1 MTVDGLFNVF
11 SLLQDHAERS
21 PRWLAL
27 AQATGRDKAGRFVY
41 AVRTYGQLQADIEGL
56 TRGLRAIGITKGSKT
71 LVLVKPDLDLPVI
84 VFSLF
89 KIGAVPV
96 IIDPA
101 MGWTRLLACIR
112 KVEPDAV
119 IALPLIHALR
129 PFLGDV
135 FRTVKTFISNGSAW
149 MPATHRL
156 AHLRHASEG
165 DAHTEPTLGTDLAAI
180 FFTSGSTGTP
190 KGVEVRHRNLGAQIA
205 HFGALFPVDPQDVEL
220 AAFPVATLIGPCL
233 GQTSVI
239 PDMGSLHP
247 GRCNPHNLV
256 QTIEDFGITSGFAS
270 PIVWERLSRHCVA
283 QGVRLSTIKRAF
295 SGGAP
300 IPYTM
305 LARLAHLLPHGV
317 MVTPYGA
324 TEVTP
329 ISSIDARE
337 IERDTAALSASGHGT
352 CVGRVVPGLT
362 VKIIEI
368 DAQRLPH
375 WQDVTLLPDGVIGE
389 IVVRGALVSQAYHN
403 DPENTA
409 LAKIQADDGDQ
420 LDPVW
425 HRTGD
430 AGYFD
435 AQGRLW
441 CCGRIKH
448 IVHADGQRYF
458 SVPAEEILN
467 AELEVWRSALVEVQ
481 VNGQAQLCMVV
492 EFYPEHLAGIHAAR
506 IQAFKDKLHGFGFPV
521 RHVLTYPHAFPVDRR
536 HNSKIERHILAR
548 WAQLQ
553 LDKGVPS

>member
-1 MTVDGLFNVF
+1 MTSSASFNVY
-11 SLLQDHAERS
+11 SLLQGHAARS
-21 PRWLAL
+21 PRRLAL
-27 AQATGRDKAGRFVY
+27 AQATGRDKTGRFLY
-41 AVRTYGQLQADIEGL
+41 ATLTYRQLEADIEGMS
-56 TRGLRAIGITKGSKT
+56 RGLRSVGITKGSKT

-101 MGWTRLLACIR
+101 MGLTRLLACIR

-135 FRTVKTFISNGSAW
+135 FRTVKTFISNGATW
-149 MPATHRL
+149 MPGTHRL
-156 AHLRHASEG
+156 AHLRQSTSGEG
-165 DAHTEPTLGTDLAAI
+165 HTEPTLGTDLAAI

-205 HFGALFPVDPQDVEL
+205 HFGDMFPVDPEDVEL

-239 PDMGSLHP
+239 PDMGSMHP
-247 GRCNPHNLV
+247 GRCKPDNLV

-283 QGVRLSTIKRAF
+283 QGISLPTIKRAF

-337 IERDTAALSASGHGT
+337 IERETAALSATGHGT

-362 VKIIEI
+362 VQIIEI
-368 DAQRLPH
+368 NEQRLPH
-375 WQDVTLLPDGVIGE
+375 WRDVKLAKKGHIGE

-409 LAKIQADDGDQ
+409 LAKIQADDGDMQ
-420 LDPVW
+420 DPFW

-435 AQGRLW
+435 SQGRLW

-448 IVHADGQRYF
+448 IVHADGKRYF

-467 AELEVWRSALVEVQ
+467 AELEVWRSALVEVR
-481 VNGQAQLCMVV
+481 VNGQAELCMVV
-492 EFYPEHLAGIHAAR
+492 EYYPEHLASIDAAR
-506 IQAFKDKLHGFGFPV
+506 IQSFKDKLHGFGFPM
-521 RHVLTYPHAFPVDRR
+521 RHVLTYPHTFPVDRR

-553 LDKGVPS
+553 LDKGKRS